1 MISEGT
7 HRLSRPNDENRI
19 ILFQRVDVGIDWIS
33 ELLGISVSVCLS
45 HTHVLFL
52 SLSSQQQTA
61 WLLGNLALNW
71 KVQRC
76 LAEQQYHS
84 LPVAQNSL

>member
-1 MISEGT
+1 MMKTE
-7 HRLSRPNDENRI
+7 I
-19 ILFQRVDVGIDWIS
+19 ILFQRADVGIDWIS
-33 ELLGISVSVCLS
+33 ELLDVSVSVSLSLS
-45 HTHVLFL
+45 HTHAHMLFL

-71 KVQRC
+71 KAQPC